1 MVQPTYAMVFLF
13 AEDPAHYRQQP
24 CEGPMVPRF
33 VSTNPK
39 GEAMKTRKFQG
50 PILGPPDR
58 IIIRLGHVRRNRP
71 RGNYK
76 GGSIK

>member
-1 MVQPTYAMVFLF
+1 
-13 AEDPAHYRQQP
+13 
-24 CEGPMVPRF
+24 MVPRF

-58 IIIRLGHVRRNRP
+58 IIIRLGYGRRNSSC
-71 RGNYK
+71 GHYK
-76 GGSIK
+76 GGKTI